1 MISMS
6 IEEDISTETAPWK
19 PLRQEYLVMLTISI
33 LSLMVALDAT
43 ILVPVLPV
51 IPISL
56 PSRPQLI
63 SIQALATA
71 LHGTS
76 SDAFWAGTS
85 YLLTSAVFQPF
96 IAALSDI
103 FGRQQ
108 LLLLS
113 LLFFSAGALICALAN
128 DFTILFVGR
137 SIQGIGGGG
146 IITLGQV
153 IFSDIIPLRQRPKY
167 FSSVLGAWAIGMSVI
182 LCLYIESVTEFTK
195 CRDNHWP
202 SNRRRFRPETE
213 LAMGLLSQ
221 LPVLCG
227 RLDHDPSLRQDK
239 HHCES
244 VAQTEN
250 STS

>member
-1 MISMS
+1 MAHPTGDEKLPSMTA
-6 IEEDISTETAPWK
+6 IAIDEDIAPETAPWK

-51 IPISL
+51 SFL
-56 PSRPQLI
+56 LLI
-63 SIQALATA
+63 KQFSTDHIQALATA

-96 IAALSDI
+96 IAALSDL

-113 LLFFSAGALICALAN
+113 LIFFSAGALICALA
-128 DFTILFVGR
+128 DGFTVLLAGR

-153 IFSDIIPLRQRPKY
+153 IFSDIVPLRQRPKY
-167 FSSVLGAWAIGMSVI
+167 FSFVLGAWAIGM
-182 LCLYIESVTEFTK
+182 F
-195 CRDNHWP
+195 
-202 SNRRRFRPETE
+202 
-213 LAMGLLSQ
+213 LLSSHKS
-221 LPVLCG
+221 C
-227 RLDHDPSLRQDK
+227 H
-239 HHCES
+239 
-244 VAQTEN
+244 
-250 STS
+250 